1 MIKSQ
6 IYRALA
12 IQYLVGCL
20 FLVGLGIW
28 NTDTI
33 FSGFVGCLAALLPVT
48 YISSR
53 MARKTDDYSAQQWLS
68 YAYRAQLGKWFMT
81 IMMFVLILSAE
92 YSWSFAVLFAGFC
105 LIQITS
111 CVVPL
116 MIKGD

>member
-1 MIKSQ
+1 MKSQ
-6 IYRALA
+6 IYKALA
-12 IQYLVGCL
+12 IQYVVGCV
-20 FLVGLGIW
+20 FLGGLGVW
-28 NTDTI
+28 NSDI
-33 FSGFVGCLAALLPVT
+33 VFSGLVGCLAALLPAT
-48 YISSR
+48 YIGSR

-81 IMMFVLILSAE
+81 IMIFALVLNAE
-92 YSWSFAVLFAGFC
+92 YTWHYAVLFAGFC

>member
-1 MIKSQ
+1 MKSQ
-6 IYRALA
+6 IYKALS
-12 IQYLVGCL
+12 IQYVLGCL

-28 NTDTI
+28 NTGTI
-33 FSGFVGCLAALLPVT
+33 YSGFVGCLASLLPAT

-81 IMMFVLILSAE
+81 VMLFVLILSAD
-92 YSWSFAVLFAGFC
+92 YFWNFAVLFAGFC
-105 LIQITS
+105 LIQISS

>member
-1 MIKSQ
+1 MKSQ
-6 IYRALA
+6 IYKALA
-12 IQYLVGCL
+12 IQYIVGCV
-20 FLVGLGIW
+20 FLAALGVW
-28 NTDTI
+28 NSGI
-33 FSGFVGCLAALLPVT
+33 VFSGLAGCLAALLPAT

-81 IMMFVLILSAE
+81 IMIFALVLNAE
-92 YSWSFAVLFAGFC
+92 YSWHYAVLFTGFC

-116 MIKGD
+116 IIKGD

>member
-1 MIKSQ
+1 MKSQ

-20 FLVGLGIW
+20 FLVGLVIW
-28 NTDTI
+28 NTGTI

-53 MARKTDDYSAQQWLS
+53 MARKTDEYSAQQWLS

-105 LIQITS
+105 LIQLTS
-111 CVVPL
+111 CVAPL